1 MSYTQTLR
9 EAILSDFPREICCA
23 RSFLIGMMLPTAKC
37 DDGETVFDVVGNESS
52 VYATRLIDA
61 VYHASA
67 ATGNRRGG
75 GGARQV
81 RFSSK
86 AAEKLLTEA
95 SHDDFETD
103 KRFKCPLCAQYF
115 FRGLFLS
122 CGMMCEPTTELRM
135 EFTPKVRD
143 PILLRS
149 FCAAGLSP
157 LTTTRAGRRVLY
169 FRSGS
174 SLLDMLGQMQLLDAM
189 YALSDTLIIRDLK
202 NQETRSTNCIVK
214 NLRTSSAAR
223 AEQLTAIRRLQEKNL
238 LTGLTD
244 DLRRTAL
251 LLLENSDDSLAVLAL
266 KSNPPVTKSGIYHRL
281 LKIMEYAKEMQI

>member
-1 MSYTQTLR
+1 MSYTQELR
-9 EAILSDFPREICCA
+9 KAIIADSPREICCA
-23 RSFLIGMMLPTAKC
+23 RSFLIGMMFPTAKRN
-37 DDGETVFDVVGNESS
+37 DGETVFDVVGNESS
-52 VYATRLIDA
+52 AYAIRLIDT
-61 VYHASA
+61 VYHVP
-67 ATGNRRGG
+67 ATVYNRRGG
-75 GGARQV
+75 GGARQI

-95 SHDDFETD
+95 SHNDFETE

-122 CGMMCEPTTELRM
+122 CGMMCEPTSELRM
-135 EFTPKVRD
+135 EFTPKLRD
-143 PILLRS
+143 FILLRT
-149 FCAAGLSP
+149 FREAGLVP
-157 LTTTRAGRRVLY
+157 LTATRAGRTVLY
-169 FRSGS
+169 FRSGT

-214 NLRTSSAAR
+214 NLRISSAAR

-251 LLLENSDDSLAVLAL
+251 LFLENSDDSLAVLAL

-281 LKIMEYAKEMQI
+281 LKIMDYAREMQI